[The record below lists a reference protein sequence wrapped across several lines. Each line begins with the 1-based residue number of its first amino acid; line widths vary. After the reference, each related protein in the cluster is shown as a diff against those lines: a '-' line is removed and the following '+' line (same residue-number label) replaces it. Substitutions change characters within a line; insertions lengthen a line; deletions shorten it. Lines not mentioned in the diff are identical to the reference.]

1 MVPSCFSLLIERSKQ
16 IMDVEE
22 RSTLVSGHQL
32 RSDADIDS
40 RVIRKLDRHFLLLLV
55 GVVFVSY
62 LDRGNIGYVANDL
75 CKELS
80 LNHEEYGRG
89 VSLFFFGYLVTQV
102 VGNVMLK
109 RLGAPLWI
117 SFIVFAWGCV
127 AAAMGF
133 LQNKM
138 HFYVLR
144 VLLGIAEG
152 GTFPAIYYT
161 ITVFYPPL
169 HATNA
174 YSVIISSVAFS
185 MPVSAPISA
194 GLVGL
199 GTCLGVEGWRLLFI
213 VEGLLPIIHSIIL
226 FIFMPASPESAS
238 FLEADEKEWIAAEH
252 CLQENASA
260 LSFWQ
265 EAKSVVA
272 CRTWRFCT
280 VCVLMTSGIG
290 SILMFWATL
299 IIHDMLYPDEDDE
312 ESATCGTENGNAAL
326 AILLT
331 AIPFLITGT
340 VSLLPRYYTVQ
351 NRARFSSFVSCFGGV
366 MLICWVSA
374 SHTVFIARFLFL
386 TCALAALHLAAV
398 YFIGLA
404 MTSCKASIRSTAAS
418 LFVMTGTVGA
428 AVFPLVFGKLMD
440 VFGSGVAF
448 ILPTTAYFVAALLAL
463 CVKDPLIEN
472 QANRTITSNS
482 SVG

>member
-1 MVPSCFSLLIERSKQ
+1 MNVDGC
-16 IMDVEE
+16 
-22 RSTLVSGHQL
+22 STLLPDRQP
-32 RSDADIDS
+32 RSDASIAS

-75 CKELS
+75 CKELN

-89 VSLFFFGYLVTQV
+89 VSLFFFGYLITQV
-102 VGNVMLK
+102 VGNVMLT
-109 RLGAPLWI
+109 RFGAPVWI
-117 SFIVFAWGCV
+117 SFIVFAWGCI

-144 VLLGIAEG
+144 TLLGIAEG

-161 ITVFYPPL
+161 IAVFYPPV

-174 YSVIISSVAFS
+174 YSVIISSVALS

-194 GLVGL
+194 GLMVI

-213 VEGLLPIIHSIIL
+213 VEGLIPIVYSVIL
-226 FIFMPASPESAS
+226 FTFMPASPESAT
-238 FLEADEKEWIAAEH
+238 FLEADEKEWIAAKH
-252 CLQENASA
+252 CQENASA

-265 EAKSVVA
+265 EVKTAVA

-312 ESATCGTENGNAAL
+312 DEDSATCGTEKGNSAL
-326 AILLT
+326 AVLLT
-331 AIPFLITGT
+331 AIPFLIAGI

-351 NRARFSSFVSCFGGV
+351 NRPRFSAFVSCFGGV
-366 MLICWVSA
+366 MLICWVVA
-374 SHTVFIARFLFL
+374 AHTVFIARFLFL

-418 LFVMTGTVGA
+418 LFVMTGSVGA
-428 AVFPLVFGKLMD
+428 AVFPLLFGWLMD
-440 VFGSGVAF
+440 VFGSEVAF
-448 ILPTTAYFVAALLAL
+448 VLPTSAYFVAALLAL
-463 CVKDPLIEN
+463 CVKDPLIED
-472 QANRTITSNS
+472 
-482 SVG
+482 